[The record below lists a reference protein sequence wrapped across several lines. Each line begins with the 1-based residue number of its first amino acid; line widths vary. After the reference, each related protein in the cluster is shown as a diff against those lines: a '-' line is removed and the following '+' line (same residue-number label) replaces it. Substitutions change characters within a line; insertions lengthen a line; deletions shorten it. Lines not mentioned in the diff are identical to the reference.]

1 MAKVPKDFKFED
13 NRLVIHIEANGTS
26 DSETIK
32 NKTEV
37 DAHCDSQF
45 MYTVVRN
52 FLEKDDDV
60 SGLFREAVMDIL
72 KDELFSNLKAN

>member
-1 MAKVPKDFKFED
+1 MARIPEDFKFED
-13 NRLVIHIEANGTS
+13 NRLLIKIEANGTP
-26 DSETIK
+26 DGETIK

-52 FLEKDDDV
+52 FIEKDDDI
-60 SGLFREAVMDIL
+60 SQLFKEVVMDIV

>member
-1 MAKVPKDFKFED
+1 MKVPKDFKFED
-13 NRLVIHIEANGTS
+13 NRLLIRIEANGTS
-26 DSETIK
+26 DNETIK

-37 DAHCDSQF
+37 DAHCDAQF

-52 FLEKDDDV
+52 FIEKDDETAQV
-60 SGLFREAVMDIL
+60 FKEAVMDIL

>member
-1 MAKVPKDFKFED
+1 MAKIPKDFKFED
-13 NRLVIHIEANGTS
+13 NRLVIKIEANGKS
-26 DSETIK
+26 DGETIA

-52 FLEKDDDV
+52 FIEKDDDV
-60 SGLFREAVMDIL
+60 SQLFKEVVMDIM
-72 KDELFSNLKAN
+72 KDELFSTLKAN